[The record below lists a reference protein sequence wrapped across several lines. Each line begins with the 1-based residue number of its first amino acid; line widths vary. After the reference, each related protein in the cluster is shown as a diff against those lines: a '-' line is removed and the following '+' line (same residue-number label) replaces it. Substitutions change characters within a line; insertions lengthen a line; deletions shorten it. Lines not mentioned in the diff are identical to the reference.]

1 MTDPIAA
8 MLIMIKNASR
18 VKGKTVTV
26 PYSKLKHSI
35 ANCLEK
41 EGYLAGVSKKV
52 IKNMPALVLV
62 LDLAYEG
69 EKAKLTDL
77 KRISKPSLRVYAG
90 VKDLRP
96 VRQGYGIMVLSTPKG
111 ILTDKEAKKEL
122 VGGEVI
128 CKLW

>member
-8 MLIMIKNASR
+8 MLITIKNASR
-18 VKGKTVTV
+18 SKGKTVTV

-52 IKNMPALVLV
+52 IKNMPALV

>member
-18 VKGKTVTV
+18 AKKATVTV

-41 EGYLAGVSKKV
+41 SGYLSGVSKKTL
-52 IKNMPALVLV
+52 KNMPVLT
-62 LDLAYEG
+62 LDLVYEG
-69 EKAKLTDL
+69 GQAKITDL
-77 KRISKPSLRVYAG
+77 KRVSKPSLRVYAG

-96 VRQGYGIMVLSTPKG
+96 VRQGYGLMVLSTPKG
-111 ILTDKEAKKEL
+111 ILTDREAKKEL

>member
-1 MTDPIAA
+1 

-18 VKGKTVTV
+18 AKKATVTV

-41 EGYLAGVSKKV
+41 SGYLSGVSKKTL
-52 IKNMPALVLV
+52 KNMPVLT
-62 LDLAYEG
+62 LDLVYEG
-69 EKAKLTDL
+69 GQAKITDL
-77 KRISKPSLRVYAG
+77 KRVSKPSLRVYAG

-96 VRQGYGIMVLSTPKG
+96 VRQGYGLMVLSTPKG
-111 ILTDKEAKKEL
+111 ILTDREAKKEL

>member
-8 MLIMIKNASR
+8 MLIMIKNAGR
-18 VKGKTVTV
+18 AGRPTIVV
-26 PYSKLKHSI
+26 PYSKLKESI
-35 ANCLEK
+35 ALCLEK
-41 EGYLAGVSKKV
+41 TGYLTSVSKKMN
-52 IKNMPALVLV
+52 KNIPVLS
-62 LDLAYEG
+62 LDLAYDG
-69 EKAKLTDL
+69 KKSKVKDL
-77 KRISKPSLRVYAG
+77 ERISKPSMRIYKG

-96 VRQGYGIMVLSTPKG
+96 VKNGYGIMILSTPKG

>member
-35 ANCLEK
+35 ADCLEK
-41 EGYLAGVSKKV
+41 EGYLAGVNKKV
-52 IKNMPALVLV
+52 LKNMPVLV
-62 LDLAYEG
+62 LDIAYEG
-69 EKAKLTDL
+69 GAAKLTDL

-111 ILTDKEAKKEL
+111 ILTDREAKREL